1 VIKFG
6 YERQESSLLGVIFR
20 PIAEIYI
27 KKKGEEKWYRVLM
40 IIDSGADVTL
50 LPSMYAGILGVDL
63 NECKKQKT
71 RGIGGF
77 ADVYITDM
85 EARIGGEK
93 MRTFVGFI
101 EGDIPP
107 LMGRT
112 DFFGTFEVFFKRDEI
127 LFIKGD
133 ENEN

>member
-1 VIKFG
+1 MIKFG

-77 ADVYITDM
+77 AYLYLLVACKTPS
-85 EARIGGEK
+85 
-93 MRTFVGFI
+93 
-101 EGDIPP
+101 EGKGI
-107 LMGRT
+107 RKVRQWEI
-112 DFFGTFEVFFKRDEI
+112 FKYRFGYRM
-127 LFIKGD
+127 L
-133 ENEN
+133 